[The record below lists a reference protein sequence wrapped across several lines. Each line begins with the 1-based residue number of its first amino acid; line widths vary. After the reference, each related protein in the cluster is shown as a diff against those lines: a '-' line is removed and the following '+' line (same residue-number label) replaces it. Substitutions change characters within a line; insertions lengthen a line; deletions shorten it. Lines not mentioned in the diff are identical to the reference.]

1 MVSKYKYQA
10 AKEKSAAKPKESP
23 NAAIFRNQ
31 DRQELVALRMQV
43 QRLAVTLGVTK
54 NIGLTE
60 LLSKSQSPSG
70 WNELIEEMM
79 ASAWA
84 KQTKSSAVAEA
95 EEDFIDF
102 ANHHK
107 TINGQEA
114 LNF

>member
-10 AKEKSAAKPKESP
+10 AKEKAVSQPKENP

-43 QRLAVTLGVTK
+43 QRLAIALGVSK

-60 LLSKSQSPSG
+60 LLSKAQSSGG

-79 ASAWA
+79 SCSWA
-84 KQTKSSAVAEA
+84 NDVKANAVAEA

-102 ANHHK
+102 SNTHK
-107 TINGQEA
+107 TLNGQEA

>member
-10 AKEKSAAKPKESP
+10 TKEKAASKPKESP

-31 DRQELVALRMQV
+31 DRQDLVALRMQV
-43 QRLAVTLGVTK
+43 QRLAVVLGVAK
-54 NIGLTE
+54 NTGLTE
-60 LLSKSQSPSG
+60 LLSKAQSPSG

-79 ASAWA
+79 QSAWA
-84 KQTKSSAVAEA
+84 VESKPHTQDVVD
-95 EEDFIDF
+95 EDFINF
-102 ANHHK
+102 SNNYK